1 MSALTDLQLL
11 LAWLPPFL
19 LLLARLSGLFLLS
32 PVLASTAVPR
42 QVRAFLAIGM
52 AAACFPALVLAP
64 AAPLAG
70 FRGAEFSL
78 FALLPLMALELL
90 VGYVLGFVLML
101 PLAGCQAAGLVIGQ
115 QMGLQL
121 GGVFNPELQ
130 DDSGV
135 LGQFLYLLAL
145 VIFLCLGGHLTLLR
159 LLIGSFEN
167 VPPGGLTDLAS
178 ILGMIAGL
186 MQSMIEL
193 VVQISMPVLAVLFLE
208 SVAMG
213 FVARTV
219 PQMNIL
225 SVGFI
230 TRILIATTVTAV
242 SLVSVARLT
251 EGSFREVFDAAAVLV
266 LG

>member
-1 MSALTDLQLL
+1 MDLTTAAPL
-11 LAWLPPFL
+11 LANVPPFL

-32 PVLASTAVPR
+32 PILASSAVPR
-42 QVRAFLAIGM
+42 QVRAFLAIGL
-52 AAACFPALVLAP
+52 AAACFPALVTG
-64 AAPLAG
+64 PLAG

-78 FALLPLMALELL
+78 FAIAPLMALELL

-135 LGQFLYLLAL
+135 VGQFLYLLAL

-167 VPPGGLTDLAS
+167 VPPGGMTDLAAV
-178 ILGMIAGL
+178 LTVIAGL

-213 FVARTV
+213 FISRTV

-251 EGSFREVFDAAAVLV
+251 EGSFREAFDAAAVLV

>member
-1 MSALTDLQLL
+1 MNPSLTPLL
-11 LAWLPPFL
+11 EWLPPFL

-32 PVLASTAVPR
+32 PVLAASAVPR
-42 QVRAFLAIGM
+42 QVRVFLAIGL
-52 AAACFPALVLAP
+52 AAACFPAVALGID
-64 AAPLAG
+64 APLAG
-70 FRGAEFSL
+70 LRGAEFSL
-78 FALLPLMALELL
+78 FALAPLMALELL

-130 DDSGV
+130 DDSGAV
-135 LGQFLYLLAL
+135 GQFLYLLAL
-145 VIFLCLGGHLTLLR
+145 TIFLCLGGHHTLVR
-159 LLIGSFEN
+159 ILIGSFAHI
-167 VPPGGLTDLAS
+167 PPGGMT
-178 ILGMIAGL
+178 GL
-186 MQSMIEL
+186 PEVIGVVVVLLQAMIEL
-193 VVQISMPVLAVLFLE
+193 VVQVSMPVLAVLFLE

-230 TRILIATTVTAV
+230 TRILIATTITAV
-242 SLVSVARLT
+242 SLASVARLT
-251 EGSFREVFDAAAVLV
+251 EGSFRASFEAARLLL
-266 LG
+266 LGG

>member
-1 MSALTDLQLL
+1 MEVNDLQPLL
-11 LAWLPPFL
+11 DLLTPFL
-19 LLLARLSGLFLLS
+19 LLLARLSGVFLLS
-32 PVLASTAVPR
+32 PVLGSTAVPR
-42 QVRAFLAIGM
+42 QVRAYLTIGL
-52 AAACFPALVLAP
+52 AAACFPALALQP
-64 AAPLAG
+64 DAPLAG
-70 FRGAEFSL
+70 LRGAEFSL
-78 FALLPLMALELL
+78 FAIGPLMLLELAI
-90 VGYVLGFVLML
+90 GYLLGFVLML

-135 LGQFLYLLAL
+135 VGQFLFLLAL
-145 VIFLCLGGHLTLLR
+145 TVFIILGGHLNIVQV
-159 LLIGSFEN
+159 LIGSFEN
-167 VPPGGLTDLAS
+167 VPPGGLTDFAS
-178 ILGMIAGL
+178 AIEAISGL
-186 MQSMIEL
+186 LQSMVQL
-193 VVQISMPVLAVLFLE
+193 VVQVSMPVLAVLFLE

-251 EGSFREVFDAAAVLV
+251 EYSYRESFRA
-266 LG
+266 LGALLLGG